1 MVSTPLTADYAHNA
15 STPPTAPRATAAT
28 TGSNGLRP
36 TGVAEAAFEVGE
48 GAEVATLSLF
58 VTETLPRRARCVG
71 RRVTLWSWGV
81 KREFYEGV

>member
-1 MVSTPLTADYAHNA
+1 MIPMVPQSF
-15 STPPTAPRATAAT
+15 APRATAAT

-58 VTETLPRRARCVG
+58 VTETLPRRAEERAQTWVG
-71 RRVTLWSWGV
+71 W
-81 KREFYEGV
+81 REMECERGEEIWLGRERD